1 MREVETVTRRLSSSS
16 MNWAVVLLLSLLSGA
31 DSFSSRLTS
40 RATRASFKLHVSP
53 ADAATALKQGQEATL
68 AEVRRVHEDNSQPRP
83 RSIDRLTTNHL
94 NSVSVSLLRLRSKR
108 RSRTSRRRLRSRG
121 PLDKRLS
128 PAPPRRWR
136 PSTRPAARPTWRG
149 CRRSAWRASTAR

>member
-1 MREVETVTRRLSSSS
+1 MWEVETVTRRLSSSS

-68 AEVRRVHEDNSQPRP
+68 AEVRRGARRQQLAPS
-83 RSIDRLTTNHL
+83 SIDRSTDDEPPQLF
-94 NSVSVSLLRLRSKR
+94 R
-108 RSRTSRRRLRSRG
+108 RTI
-121 PLDKRLS
+121 D
-128 PAPPRRWR
+128 
-136 PSTRPAARPTWRG
+136 
-149 CRRSAWRASTAR
+149 